1 VRELTCGVLRPDAIL
16 ERPRRTEILE
26 EARRPSM
33 IRVASYPAAMAPSH
47 PSPNALPRRR
57 LEEQGQAA
65 MGRAG
70 RSVEIVTRERS
81 KRAGRLEEY
90 SI

>member
-1 VRELTCGVLRPDAIL
+1 MEIVTRERG
-16 ERPRRTEILE
+16 
-26 EARRPSM
+26 
-33 IRVASYPAAMAPSH
+33 
-47 PSPNALPRRR
+47 
-57 LEEQGQAA
+57 EEQGQAA

-70 RSVEIVTRERS
+70 RAVEIVTRERS